1 MSEANSRPAL
11 RRWLRPSRG
20 RLIALVLAC
29 LTLMALDSQGGVLD
43 PARRVVG
50 EAVGPLAAAS
60 SAIARPIA
68 ALPEAFADRG
78 DLQSE
83 VAQLTAENSELR
95 RAVATQD
102 LDRNRLAAYDALTR
116 TAADTGFALVPARVI
131 AMSSGQSFSRLVT
144 IDAGT
149 RAGIHPDMTVL
160 NNDGLVGRVLSTTA
174 TTATVLLIV
183 DADSSVGARLG
194 HSMEVGLLRGRGGLD
209 EHGRLDLD
217 LVDES
222 MVPTRDDLVVTWG
235 SQDGAPYVGGVPI
248 GRVTKVISSPRRTSV
263 KAVIAP
269 FVDFSSLDLV
279 GVVVPSGSTSD
290 RSVIEAD
297 GVLR

>member
-1 MSEANSRPAL
+1 MSGSNSGPTL

-29 LTLMALDSQGGVLD
+29 LTLMALDSQGGVLS

-50 EAVGPLAAAS
+50 EVVGPLAAVS
-60 SAIARPIA
+60 TAITRPIT
-68 ALPEAFADRG
+68 ALPEAFADRQG
-78 DLQSE
+78 LQSD
-83 VAQLTAENSELR
+83 VARLTAENAELR
-95 RAVATQD
+95 QSVATED

-131 AMSSGQSFSRLVT
+131 ALSSGQSFSRLVT
-144 IDAGT
+144 IDAGS
-149 RAGIHPDMTVL
+149 RAGIRPDMTVL

-183 DADSSVGARLG
+183 DAESGVGARLG
-194 HSMEVGLLRGRGGLD
+194 HSMEVGLLRGRGDLD
-209 EHGRLDLD
+209 ENGRLDLD

-222 MVPTRDDLVVTWG
+222 IVPTRNELVVTWG
-235 SQDGAPYVGGVPI
+235 SQDGAPYIGGVPI

-279 GVVVPSGSTSD
+279 GVVVPSGSDSD